1 MALVNQFVEDMTKN
15 INPHNL
21 GAFIKS
27 YMRLVANMQGQCLGM
42 GGVKGFLIL
51 KFMFY
56 IVMFGI
62 AFSIIFIKFRYTGT
76 LHLNF

>member
-42 GGVKGFLIL
+42 GGKGFFDFKIHVLYSDVWDCI
-51 KFMFY
+51 
-56 IVMFGI
+56 
-62 AFSIIFIKFRYTGT
+62 
-76 LHLNF
+76 